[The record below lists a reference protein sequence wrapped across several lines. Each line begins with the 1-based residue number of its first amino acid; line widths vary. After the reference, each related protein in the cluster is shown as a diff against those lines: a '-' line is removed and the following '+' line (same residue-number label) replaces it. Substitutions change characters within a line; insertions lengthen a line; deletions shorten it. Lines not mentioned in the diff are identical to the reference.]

1 MLIRWPLIQKAT
13 WSIEKKKERKQERE
27 ERGEGGK
34 EKKKEKERM
43 KRNERARRIASCN
56 DQVAGILEGR
66 NEPSLS
72 ADV

>member
-13 WSIEKKKERKQERE
+13 WSIEKKKKTGTRR
-27 ERGEGGK
+27 EGGRRK
-34 EKKKEKERM
+34 RKKKKEKERM